1 MSEVSEGTRRI
12 IYIYIIYIYMGVSQN
27 GRSPKP
33 LVSILN
39 WSNDLDDLG
48 YSHNF

>member
-12 IYIYIIYIYMGVSQN
+12 IYIYIIYIWGFLKM